1 MTKKG
6 RGSTFSTVELDILL
20 SIVEDRLPLGQE
32 AWERVGDEAWS
43 ETTNSTVARDN
54 ESLRKKLK
62 ALQYTNKPTGV
73 SLRKRRHMP
82 KRKKRES

>member
-1 MTKKG
+1 M
-6 RGSTFSTVELDILL
+6 

-32 AWERVGDEAWS
+32 AWERVGDESRS